1 MGLDGDREKL
11 FQAGYRVLSCASSGV
26 VACVVVLDIVV
37 VVVAFATSDNGVV
50 ACFGLGGPSDG
61 TGVVDVVVLGGASN
75 DTGVVDVVVVG
86 GASDD
91 TGVVYV
97 VVLGGAS
104 DDTGVVAGFAF
115 VALLLLHLAATTPF
129 PSFLPK

>member
-1 MGLDGDREKL
+1 M
-11 FQAGYRVLSCASSGV
+11 
-26 VACVVVLDIVV
+26 ACVVVLDIVV

-91 TGVVYV
+91 TGVV
-97 VVLGGAS
+97 
-104 DDTGVVAGFAF
+104 AGFAF

>member
-1 MGLDGDREKL
+1 M
-11 FQAGYRVLSCASSGV
+11 
-26 VACVVVLDIVV
+26 ACVVVLDIVV

-61 TGVVDVVVLGGASN
+61 TGVVDVVVLGGAS
-75 DTGVVDVVVVG
+75 
-86 GASDD
+86 
-91 TGVVYV
+91 
-97 VVLGGAS
+97 

>member
-1 MGLDGDREKL
+1 MQYHLSLITADGAYHCPL
-11 FQAGYRVLSCASSGV
+11 GSIMAIFVFV
-26 VACVVVLDIVV
+26 VAL
-37 VVVAFATSDNGVV
+37 ATSDNGVV

-61 TGVVDVVVLGGASN
+61 TGVVD
-75 DTGVVDVVVVG
+75 
-86 GASDD
+86 
-91 TGVVYV
+91 V

>member
-1 MGLDGDREKL
+1 M
-11 FQAGYRVLSCASSGV
+11 
-26 VACVVVLDIVV
+26 ACVVVLDIVV

-61 TGVVDVVVLGGASN
+61 TDVVDVVVGSGASNDTGVVDVVVLGGASN

-115 VALLLLHLAATTPF
+115 VALLLLHLDATSPF